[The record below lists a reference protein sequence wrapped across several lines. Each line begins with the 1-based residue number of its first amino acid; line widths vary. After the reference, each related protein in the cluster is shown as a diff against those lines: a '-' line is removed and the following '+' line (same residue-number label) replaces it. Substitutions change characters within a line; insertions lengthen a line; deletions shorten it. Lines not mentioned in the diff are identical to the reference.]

1 MKFKFKIVA
10 VTASVLFLSLSLLSV
25 NQYIQVDSSVNKL
38 VRSSAN
44 AVAVGLA
51 NNVAQ
56 VIDDKRIIA
65 KYLVDLIEDD
75 ITEENI
81 ERVYTKDV
89 IKNEFVLAGVGFESD
104 GSVLDNDPN
113 WIPASN
119 YDSRQRPWYIDA
131 KKSMNL
137 IVTAPYSDSVTK
149 DIIVSMGL
157 PLRQSGQF
165 VGAMFLDVSLQSL
178 GDILN

>member
-75 ITEENI
+75 ITE
-81 ERVYTKDV
+81 
-89 IKNEFVLAGVGFESD
+89 
-104 GSVLDNDPN
+104 
-113 WIPASN
+113 
-119 YDSRQRPWYIDA
+119 
-131 KKSMNL
+131 
-137 IVTAPYSDSVTK
+137 
-149 DIIVSMGL
+149 
-157 PLRQSGQF
+157 
-165 VGAMFLDVSLQSL
+165 
-178 GDILN
+178 